1 MLDELKSAMESYKEQ
16 LNQTIEEE
24 RAEEE
29 LTS

>member
-1 MLDELKSAMESYKEQ
+1 MLDELKNAMESYQVET
-16 LNQTIEEE
+16 NQTIEEE